1 MASTLTPLEQL
12 TQDIADLDAQRNT
25 LYDQFAAIEATLQQK
40 RKLVDAFQL
49 VKDSTDLQQSL
60 ITEMKTQGMLPN

>member
-1 MASTLTPLEQL
+1 MATLTPLEQL

-25 LYDQFAAIEATLQQK
+25 LYDQFAVIEAALQQK
-40 RKLVDAFQL
+40 RKLVEAFAL

-60 ITEMKTQGMLPN
+60 ITEMKSSGMLPN